1 LFAHNDVILI
11 DIVMA
16 IREIGF
22 RVIGDAKISAGR
34 QQRITQIPVADHKQE
49 NTDGNH

>member
-11 DIVMA
+11 AIVMA

-22 RVIGDAKISAGR
+22 RVIGGAKISAAR

-49 NTDGNH
+49 PLT